1 MSYRLVSLD
10 MAGTTFDD
18 GSTVYDTL
26 SSVVSHATHQEVPPE
41 LLEQWTG
48 TSKQEAITGLLG
60 ALRSDANPDAVY
72 ADFTVTLD
80 RIYRDSPPLPF
91 AGVSQLFERLRDRGV
106 KVALQ
111 TGYARPIAEIL
122 LEAAGWRVGHELD
135 ALVTSDQVP
144 ASRPAPFM
152 IFRTMEQ
159 TGVDNVR
166 DVLVA
171 GDTPNDLGAG
181 TRAGAGFVVGV
192 LSGAH
197 SVENLGRAAHTHIL
211 PNVLGI
217 EDLGR

>member
-1 MSYRLVSLD
+1 MPYRLVSLD

-26 SSVVSHATHQEVPPE
+26 SSVVSDAAGMEVPRE

-48 TSKQEAITGLLG
+48 TSKQEAIRGMLLS
-60 ALRSDANPDAVY
+60 LRSDANPDAVY
-72 ADFTVTLD
+72 ADFTVMLD
-80 RIYRDSPPLPF
+80 RIYRERPPLPF
-91 AGVSQLFERLRDRGV
+91 AGVSEMLERLRDRGV

-111 TGYARPIAEIL
+111 TGYARPITEIL

-135 ALVTSDQVP
+135 AVVTSDEVP

-159 TGVDNVR
+159 TGVDDVR
-166 DVLVA
+166 NVLVA

-181 TRAGAGFVVGV
+181 MRAGAGFVVGV

-197 SVENLGRAAHTHIL
+197 SIEELGRAAHTHIL
-211 PNVLGI
+211 PSVLDI
-217 EDLGR
+217 EELGR